1 VARKQESRTVTRA
14 PFQRQINVTQSRAKA
29 IPEGETP

>member
-14 PFQRQINVTQSRAKA
+14 PFQRHINVIQSSAKTF
-29 IPEGETP
+29 PEGETP